1 MIYIPVWYSEKN
13 FYFGYGFAHA
23 KNKETKSCKVDAI
36 KILKTAMYGQY
47 GQYQPSADRKK
58 TVNKQS

>member
-47 GQYQPSADRKK
+47 GQYQHLQTEKK
-58 TVNKQS
+58 RE